1 MAYHSPLCSQRY
13 FCRHAILV
21 VTYQAL
27 EDSMHAKVICVNIE
41 FLKWI
46 QPFLTQQKQT
56 SNQYMILTLNYQTI
70 VICNTIT
77 HNHFTFYSKA
87 RSGAKRCKA
96 QRVTGE
102 NYKFGSHEIQNVRRK
117 KALTLCQS
125 AYFWYSCLNF
135 QSVQV
140 WELFTKIVSSKVV
153 HY

>member
-13 FCRHAILV
+13 LCRHAILL

-41 FLKWI
+41 FVKWI
-46 QPFLTQQKQT
+46 QPLTQQKQT

-87 RSGAKRCKA
+87 RSGAKRRKA

-102 NYKFGSHEIQNVRRK
+102 NYKFGSHEIQHIRRK
-117 KALTLCQS
+117 QS
-125 AYFWYSCLNF
+125 TNLIPVSLFLIFLNF